1 MEQRRDLSDFSEF
14 QQELA
19 RAARASFEDLRAA
32 RPVEHFYAY
41 ALYTDSSAM
50 TVMPAA
56 NSLEALAEVRK
67 EMDIEDGDRA
77 PEYKWGTGEWRYEAW
92 KAGYFAGIS
101 AKLRAQMD
109 SEDVALRAKAVHGD
123 MTAALHLL
131 DQEGF
136 FGVGDARNKVV
147 LFVSISDDDGAIR
160 LENDSALILNPPIV
174 CQEFMKRYE
183 A

>member
-1 MEQRRDLSDFSEF
+1 MKQGRDLSNFSEF
-14 QQELA
+14 QQALA

-32 RPVEHFYAY
+32 RPDEHFYAY

-67 EMDIEDGDRA
+67 EMEIEDGDRA
-77 PEYKWGTGEWRYEAW
+77 PEFKWSTGEWRYEAW
-92 KAGYFAGIS
+92 KAEYFAGLS
-101 AKLRAQMD
+101 AKLRAQRD
-109 SEDVALRAKAVHGD
+109 SEGLALRAKAIHRD

-136 FGVGDARNKVV
+136 FGVGEARNEVV
-147 LFVSISDDDGAIR
+147 LFVSISDDDGAMR

-174 CQEFMKRYE
+174 GQEFIKRYGS
-183 A
+183 